1 MKKLPKG
8 RVAVTLEA
16 RNFFN
21 RFLHNESVG
30 GILLLICAVIS
41 LVCANVPELN
51 FLHEIWKQDAGITI
65 GNFSLN
71 MKIEHW
77 INDGLMAIFFFV
89 VGLEIK
95 REMLV
100 GELSSFRHAILPI
113 FAAVGGMIVPALI
126 FSIFNSGTP
135 SANGWGIPMATDI
148 AFAIGILSLLGNR
161 VPVGLKVFLTALA
174 IVDDLG
180 AIIVLAIF
188 YPTHALHLDML
199 LYAGLVVLFLYT
211 LNRNKVH
218 NLLLYIIP
226 GIVLWWLILQS
237 GIHATIAGVI
247 LALTIPSKT
256 VINEVRFSVRM
267 KYLLQKFKEVSN
279 SEIEVLANSDQ
290 QHIIHQM
297 DNHIEEINPLM
308 HKFESALHPWVTFFI
323 MPVFALA
330 NSGVVLAGGV
340 FQDSVPPVAI
350 GIFFGLLAGKPIG
363 IFLFS
368 LLSVKLKLAELP
380 TGTNWKQVFALG
392 TIAGIGFTMS
402 IFIDSLAFSDPAL
415 INIGKAAILGT
426 SSLAAVLGL
435 LAVASTCK
443 RNKPVYK
450 K

>member
-8 RVAVTLEA
+8 RVTITLET

-21 RFLHNESVG
+21 KFLHNESIG
-30 GILLLICAVIS
+30 GILLLICAIIS
-41 LVCANVPELN
+41 LVCANVPQLN
-51 FLHEIWKQDAGITI
+51 FLHEIWKQEAGITI
-65 GNFSLN
+65 GSFALN

-100 GELSSFRHAILPI
+100 GELSSFKHAALPI
-113 FAAVGGMIVPALI
+113 FAAVGGMLVPAAI
-126 FSIFNSGTP
+126 YTIFNNGTP

-188 YPTHALHLDML
+188 YPTHALHFDML
-199 LYAGLVVLFLYT
+199 LYAALVALLLYT
-211 LNRNKVH
+211 FNRNKVRG
-218 NLLLYIIP
+218 LLWYIVP

-267 KYLLQKFKEVSN
+267 KYLLQKFKDVSN
-279 SEIEVLANSDQ
+279 SEIEVLANPAQ

-308 HKFESALHPWVTFFI
+308 HKFESALHPWVTFLI

-330 NSGVVLAGGV
+330 NSGVELAGGL
-340 FQDSVPPVAI
+340 FQDSIPAAAL
-350 GIFFGLLAGKPIG
+350 GIFFGLLMGKPLG

-368 LLSVKLKLAELP
+368 LLSVKLGLAELP
-380 TGTNWKQVFALG
+380 AGTNWKQIFALG
-392 TIAGIGFTMS
+392 VIAGIGFTMS
-402 IFIDSLAFSDPAL
+402 IFIDSLAFADPVL
-415 INIGKAAILGT
+415 VNIGKAAILGT

-435 LAVASTCK
+435 VAVSATCRK
-443 RNKPVYK
+443 
-450 K
+450 

>member
-1 MKKLPKG
+1 MGKLQKG
-8 RVAVTLEA
+8 RVTMTLEA

-21 RFLHNESVG
+21 KFLHNESIG
-30 GILLLICAVIS
+30 GILLLICAIIS

-51 FLHEIWKQDAGITI
+51 FLHDIWKQDAGISI
-65 GNFSLN
+65 GSFSLN

-100 GELSSFRHAILPI
+100 GELSSFKHAALPI

-126 FSIFNSGTP
+126 YSLFNGGTP

-188 YPTHALHLDML
+188 YPTHALHFDML
-199 LYAGLVVLFLYT
+199 LYAALVAGFLYL
-211 LNRNKVH
+211 LNRNKVRGT
-218 NLLLYIIP
+218 LFYIIP
-226 GIVLWWLILQS
+226 GVVLWWLILQS

-256 VINEVRFSVRM
+256 IINEVRFSVRM
-267 KYLLQKFKEVSN
+267 KYLLQKFKDVSN
-279 SEIEVLANSDQ
+279 SEIEVLANPHQ

-308 HKFESALHPWVTFFI
+308 HKFESALHPWVTFAI
-323 MPVFALA
+323 MPIFALA
-330 NSGVVLAGGV
+330 NSGVELSGGLM
-340 FQDSVPPVAI
+340 QDSIPPVAI
-350 GIFFGLLAGKPIG
+350 GIFLGLFLGKPIG

-368 LLSVKLKLAELP
+368 LISVKLKFAELP
-380 TGTNWKQVFALG
+380 SGTNWKQVFALG
-392 TIAGIGFTMS
+392 MIAGIGFTMS
-402 IFIDSLAFSDPAL
+402 IFIDSLAFDDQNL
-415 INIGKAAILGT
+415 VNIGKAAILGT
-426 SSLAAVLGL
+426 SSIAAILGL
-435 LAVASTCK
+435 LAVSLTCRKK
-443 RNKPVYK
+443 R
-450 K
+450 

>member
-1 MKKLPKG
+1 MRKLPKG
-8 RVAVTLEA
+8 RVTITLET

-21 RFLHNESVG
+21 KFLHNESIG
-30 GILLLICAVIS
+30 GILLLICAIIS
-41 LVCANVPELN
+41 LVCANVPQLN
-51 FLHEIWKQDAGITI
+51 FLHEIWKQEAGITI
-65 GNFSLN
+65 GSFALN

-100 GELSSFRHAILPI
+100 GELSSFKHAALPI
-113 FAAVGGMIVPALI
+113 FAAVGGMLVPAAI
-126 FSIFNSGTP
+126 YTIFNNGTP

-188 YPTHALHLDML
+188 YPTHALHFDML
-199 LYAGLVVLFLYT
+199 LYAALVALFLYT
-211 LNRNKVH
+211 LNRNKVRG
-218 NLLLYIIP
+218 LLWYIVP

-267 KYLLQKFKEVSN
+267 KYLLQKFKDVSN
-279 SEIEVLANSDQ
+279 SEIEVLANPAQ

-308 HKFESALHPWVTFFI
+308 HKFESALHPWVTFLI

-330 NSGVVLAGGV
+330 NSGVELAGGL
-340 FQDSVPPVAI
+340 FHDSIPPVAL
-350 GIFFGLLAGKPIG
+350 GIFFGLLMGKPLG

-368 LLSVKLKLAELP
+368 LLSVKLGLAELP
-380 TGTNWKQVFALG
+380 AGTSWKQIFALG
-392 TIAGIGFTMS
+392 VIAGIGFTMS
-402 IFIDSLAFSDPAL
+402 IFIDSLAFADPVL
-415 INIGKAAILGT
+415 VNIGKAAILGT

-435 LAVASTCK
+435 VAVSATCRK
-443 RNKPVYK
+443 
-450 K
+450 